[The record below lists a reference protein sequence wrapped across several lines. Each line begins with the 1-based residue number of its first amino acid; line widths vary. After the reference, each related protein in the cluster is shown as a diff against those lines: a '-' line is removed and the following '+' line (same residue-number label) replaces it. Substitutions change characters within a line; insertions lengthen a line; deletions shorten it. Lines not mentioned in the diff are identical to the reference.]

1 VFFVVLG
8 ILLHNLFE
16 MVFGVPTPHSF
27 VPWVLGLTKVM
38 FSDHVTDFTIFGSF
52 FFYLQLL
59 IADIYG
65 LYPLTRTT
73 AVQKYDTITKA
84 W

>member
-1 VFFVVLG
+1 
-8 ILLHNLFE
+8 
-16 MVFGVPTPHSF
+16 
-27 VPWVLGLTKVM
+27 
-38 FSDHVTDFTIFGSF
+38 
-52 FFYLQLL
+52 L

-84 W
+84 WWGP